1 MKTKV
6 IEALATKFSGV
17 DAKILGRIAD
27 NIMHSKT
34 IETEDDVNSAVEE
47 VTFADVLKSYGDS
60 RAAEATKSSV
70 LNYEKKHGLKDGKPL
85 VAHKEDENEDE
96 DEDGNRSSKHSKKTS
111 EDPNEIPAW
120 AKALIDSNKE
130 LKDELSAMKQGKI
143 TDSRK
148 AKFNK
153 AIEGLTELQRKAYSR
168 ISLENLS
175 DEDFDSLME
184 EVSSEVEEFAKENSG
199 KGAALTPPIGGKH
212 TGGDVKEASDKE
224 VEDVLSHMNI

>member
-6 IEALATKFSGV
+6 IEALTTKFSGV

-85 VAHKEDENEDE
+85 VARKEDENEDE
-96 DEDGNRSSKHSKKTS
+96 ENNKSDKSAKKSK
-111 EDPNEIPAW
+111 EDPDEIPAW

-168 ISLENLS
+168 VSLENLS
-175 DEDFDSLME
+175 DEDFDSLMK

-212 TGGDVKEASDKE
+212 TGSDVKEASDKE